1 MLKKYKWTMLI
12 TSVITLL
19 PILLGLIL
27 WDRLP
32 EQIATHFDAN
42 GVADDWSSRG
52 FAVFGLPLI
61 LLAVQWLC
69 MLGTAADPKQ
79 KNISGKA
86 ITLVLWIIPVVSL
99 LCNAAVYAYAL
110 EIPFNMATGIGIFIG
125 IVFLVIGN
133 YLPKSRQNYTMG
145 IKIPWTLHDEN
156 NWNAT
161 HRFAGRLYMVLGLLV
176 IALSICGL
184 LAWMLP
190 ILIACVL
197 VPVLYSYV
205 YYVWH
210 KTDA

>member
-19 PILLGLIL
+19 PILAGLIL

-32 EQIATHFDAN
+32 EQIATHFDTN
-42 GVADDWSSRG
+42 GIADGWSGRG
-52 FAVFGLPLI
+52 TAVIGLPLL

-69 MLGTAADPKQ
+69 MLGTAADPKRQ
-79 KNISGKA
+79 NISDKA
-86 ITLVLWIIPVVSL
+86 MALVLWIIPVISIL
-99 LCNAAVYAYAL
+99 SNAAVYAYAL
-110 EIPFNMATGIGIFIG
+110 EIPFNMMTVVGIFIG

-161 HRFAGRLYMVLGLLV
+161 HRFSGRLYMVLGLLV

-184 LAWMLP
+184 LDWMLP

-205 YYVWH
+205 YYVRH

>member
-1 MLKKYKWTMLI
+1 MYLSSFGITFDGASLFMML
-12 TSVITLL
+12 
-19 PILLGLIL
+19 LLG
-27 WDRLP
+27 
-32 EQIATHFDAN
+32 F
-42 GVADDWSSRG
+42 G
-52 FAVFGLPLI
+52 FA
-61 LLAVQWLC
+61 
-69 MLGTAADPKQ
+69 
-79 KNISGKA
+79 
-86 ITLVLWIIPVVSL
+86 
-99 LCNAAVYAYAL
+99 
-110 EIPFNMATGIGIFIG
+110 
-125 IVFLVIGN
+125 VIGN
-133 YLPKSRQNYTMG
+133 YLPKCSQNNTIG
-145 IKIPWTLHDEN
+145 IKVIWALSNEE